1 MLRVELPAGLMKQ
14 GGPVGSW
21 KLLFVAL
28 CLSLHNDG
36 WKRQLGSNW
45 TARQRRFANTKLGCA
60 GSGLE
65 VGFVNECTLL
75 HCFVNASILAKPMDL
90 IWKRDFV
97 KEFRR
102 PCKSV
107 KRCSGAVFSSELLR
121 PPKKLSTIPNPNYPT
136 TR

>member
-45 TARQRRFANTKLGCA
+45 TARQRRFANTNLVVQA
-60 GSGLE
+60 VGSKW
-65 VGFVNECTLL
+65 VSSTSV
-75 HCFVNASILAKPMDL
+75 HCHTV
-90 IWKRDFV
+90 
-97 KEFRR
+97 
-102 PCKSV
+102 
-107 KRCSGAVFSSELLR
+107 
-121 PPKKLSTIPNPNYPT
+121 LSMLQF
-136 TR
+136 